1 MYVFQKKGKPGW
13 FAELNVSG
21 RRARP
26 RAGDTREQ
34 AERIAAL
41 ADDLKAAG
49 KSLEQIMCALPWPK
63 KTRGRRGERLT
74 FKMATGRYLESV
86 KDKLR
91 PSTFNKRRQTVA
103 RLVKA
108 RWATL
113 PIEDVRPRHIMGWA
127 EAHRG
132 LTGAGC
138 SSVA

>member
-49 KSLEQIMCALPWPK
+49 KSLEQIMCALPGPK
-63 KTRGRRGERLT
+63 KTRGPRGERLT

-113 PIEDVRPRHIMGWA
+113 PIEDD
-127 EAHRG
+127 
-132 LTGAGC
+132 
-138 SSVA
+138 